1 MIAPIIPT
9 MTSETPR
16 NRANTVSAVL
26 PTWNRKQ
33 YIARALDSMLS
44 QSLPPDEILVI
55 DDGSSDGT
63 SEYIRRHYGERVRVI
78 EQPNTGVGGALYRG
92 IQEARYEWIAINNS
106 DDEWTPDRNRRFVEA
121 ASRISDD
128 VVWLFGDTQVVT
140 DEGASKNTLFSQHN
154 LNITGD
160 LEIFTE
166 PLSTQYPIQ
175 LSFLQSSFI
184 RRKALLEM
192 NCFSEALRSSEDV
205 LAGFQLA
212 CRYKFAALPFIA
224 TRLFRTTD
232 LRESSLDFLCRC
244 SPDYFRAR
252 IKAFSTAQNAG
263 KPGPWAQKHAEAVRG
278 LCKVLL
284 ERGESPRALALQQF
298 RFGISAKSLLFFLT
312 ALAGPSGY
320 QLWKRAAAARVR
332 HQAPVVLWGEVKY

>member
-1 MIAPIIPT
+1 
-9 MTSETPR
+9 MTLEALQDPP
-16 NRANTVSAVL
+16 NTVSAVL
-26 PTWNRKQ
+26 PTWNRKP
-33 YIARALDSMLS
+33 YIVRALDSMLS
-44 QSLPPDEILVI
+44 QSLPPNEILVI
-55 DDGSSDGT
+55 DDGSTDGT
-63 SEYIRRHYGERVRVI
+63 SEYVRKHYAGRVRVI

-106 DDEWTPDRNRRFVEA
+106 DDEWTPDRNKYFVQA

-128 VVWLFGDTQVVT
+128 VAWLFGDTQVVT
-140 DEGASKNTLFSQHN
+140 DDGASKNTLFSQHN
-154 LNITGD
+154 LNITEA
-160 LEIFTE
+160 LLVFTE

-184 RRKALLEM
+184 RRRALLEM

-205 LAGFQLA
+205 LAGFQLG

-224 TRLFRTTD
+224 TRLFRTSD

-252 IKAFSTAQNAG
+252 IKAFSTAQKAG
-263 KPGPWAQKHAEAVRG
+263 RPGPWAQKHAEAVRG

-312 ALAGPSGY
+312 TILGPSGY
-320 QLWKRAAAARVR
+320 QMWKRAAARIHR
-332 HQAPVVLWGEVKY
+332 QPQAPVVLWGEVKY